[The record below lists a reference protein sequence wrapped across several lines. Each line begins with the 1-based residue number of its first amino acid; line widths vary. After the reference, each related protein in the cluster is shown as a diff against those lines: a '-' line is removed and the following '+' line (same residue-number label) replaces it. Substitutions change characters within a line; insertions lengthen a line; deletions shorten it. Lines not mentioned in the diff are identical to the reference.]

1 MTIEK
6 IKNNIDSK
14 LGDNVKIIYNG
25 SRNKKEEYSGIISET
40 YNYIFIIKTDSDEV
54 KSFSYRDVLTNTI
67 ELFLSTRAKIKEII
81 VKNIVVLTKPNPYII
96 LS

>member
-14 LGDNVKIIYNG
+14 LGDNVKIIY
-25 SRNKKEEYSGIISET
+25 KKEEYSGIISET

-67 ELFLSTRAKIKEII
+67 ELFFDKL
-81 VKNIVVLTKPNPYII
+81 
-96 LS
+96 

>member
-14 LGDNVKIIYNG
+14 LGDNVKVIYNG
-25 SRNKKEEYSGIISET
+25 SRNKKEEYSGVIAET
-40 YNYIFIIKTDSDEV
+40 YNFIFIIKTSDEEK

-67 ELFLSTRAKIKEII
+67 EIFFDWK
-81 VKNIVVLTKPNPYII
+81 V
-96 LS
+96 

>member
-25 SRNKKEEYSGIISET
+25 SRNKKEE
-40 YNYIFIIKTDSDEV
+40 
-54 KSFSYRDVLTNTI
+54 
-67 ELFLSTRAKIKEII
+67 I
-81 VKNIVVLTKPNPYII
+81 VKAIENA
-96 LS
+96 